1 MHERPL
7 GPGTVLL
14 VDQHPEVITT
24 AIYSGF
30 VDCDPGKNWGHRC
43 RYVRC
48 VIENDTVEVTEAR
61 FPPTVEGQ
69 RLAWVVQ
76 FVGREE
82 TEGSHSE
89 YRRAVV
95 CTRASARSTHFHF
108 QPSSISVVA
117 MLPRTDEASEGDAAR
132 RQAGQLGRTD
142 TGSLNEVGPTLGR
155 GVEPCHRRGVHE

>member
-1 MHERPL
+1 VDLARAVALTISAVPEESQDKAAAYLHERPL

-24 AIYSGF
+24 AIYLGF

-76 FVGREE
+76 FVGREVPKW
-82 TEGSHSE
+82 
-89 YRRAVV
+89 ALI
-95 CTRASARSTHFHF
+95 
-108 QPSSISVVA
+108 PS
-117 MLPRTDEASEGDAAR
+117 TDE
-132 RQAGQLGRTD
+132 Q
-142 TGSLNEVGPTLGR
+142 
-155 GVEPCHRRGVHE
+155 